1 MSQTASTA
9 EQPDFEQLFARLQ
22 QIVARLESGD
32 LPLDEALTLYE
43 EGVRTAGSCQ
53 QLLDSAQLRVQ
64 TLRFDQSVI
73 EVED

>member
-1 MSQTASTA
+1 MSQTSNIA
-9 EQPDFEQLFARLQ
+9 EEPDFEQLFGRLQ

-32 LPLDEALTLYE
+32 LPLEEALTLYE

-53 QLLDSAQLRVQ
+53 QLLDAAQLRVR
-64 TLRFDQSVI
+64 TLRFDPAVI